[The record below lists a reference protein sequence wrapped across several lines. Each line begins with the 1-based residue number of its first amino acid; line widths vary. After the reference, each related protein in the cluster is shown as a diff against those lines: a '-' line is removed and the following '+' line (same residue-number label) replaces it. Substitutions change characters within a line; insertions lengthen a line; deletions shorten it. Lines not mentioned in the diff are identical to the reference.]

1 MADGAAP
8 AAVAPA
14 GRAAKFFE
22 TWNALPLTPPP
33 GGGMNSTADARGN
46 ECMEL
51 MSMTSCPGRS
61 RYLPRRNFLQ
71 LNGDCEDDCIV
82 PTLCVNNNYHL
93 GIPFGQLK
101 KFLGL
106 DFG

>member
-1 MADGAAP
+1 
-8 AAVAPA
+8 
-14 GRAAKFFE
+14 
-22 TWNALPLTPPP
+22 
-33 GGGMNSTADARGN
+33 MNSTADARGN
-46 ECMEL
+46 ECIEL

>member
-1 MADGAAP
+1 
-8 AAVAPA
+8 
-14 GRAAKFFE
+14 
-22 TWNALPLTPPP
+22 
-33 GGGMNSTADARGN
+33 
-46 ECMEL
+46 MEL

-71 LNGDCEDDCIV
+71 LNGNCEGDCIL

-106 DFG
+106 GLDFG